1 MRFFIFI
8 IILIL
13 INNCSNTK
21 KTYWC
26 GDHPCINKTEREAYF
41 RKNMTVEVVDL
52 SKKNEKEISEI
63 EIIMKDA
70 KKKEKQRI
78 KNKKKRKKNDL
89 LNKKKLAK
97 MERSEKKREKLKNKE
112 KNKQAKLKQKK
123 IKTKKKKVATNE
135 VMINTEIAKINIS
148 SSKFEKI
155 LESITKRNMNN
166 QFPDINDI
174 PN

>member
-1 MRFFIFI
+1 MKFFIFI
-8 IILIL
+8 IILVL

-26 GDHPCINKTEREAYF
+26 GDHPCINKAEKEAYF
-41 RKNMTVEVVDL
+41 KKNMTVEVVEL

-70 KKKEKQRI
+70 KKKQKQII
-78 KNKKKRKKNDL
+78 KNEKKRKKNDQ
-89 LNKKKLAK
+89 LNKKKLTK
-97 MERSEKKREKLKNKE
+97 KERDKLKNKE
-112 KNKQAKLKQKK
+112 KNKQTKINQKK
-123 IKTKKKKVATNE
+123 IITNKKKVLKNE
-135 VMINTEIAKINIS
+135 VMINTEIAKNNIS

-155 LESITKRNMNN
+155 LENITKRNFHKK
-166 QFPDINDI
+166 FPDINDV